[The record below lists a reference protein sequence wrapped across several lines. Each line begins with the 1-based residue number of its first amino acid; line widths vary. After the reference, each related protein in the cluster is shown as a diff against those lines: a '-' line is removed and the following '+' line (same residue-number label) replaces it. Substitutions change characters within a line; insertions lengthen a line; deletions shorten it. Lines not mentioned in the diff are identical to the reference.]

1 LDSGKIATG
10 LFLNFKRAFET
21 VNHESLIFELESGL
35 LGVSISW
42 PTNQRAQQREL
53 QGEIGIRDSQV

>member
-1 LDSGKIATG
+1 M
-10 LFLNFKRAFET
+10 
-21 VNHESLIFELESGL
+21 